1 MQLISKFNK
10 GARFLLF
17 VIDIFSEYAWI
28 VSLKDKK
35 DITITNTFQQILDYS
50 DCKPNKIRVNK
61 DSEFCYKLKKS
72 WSQDNNVAMY
82 STLNSGKSV
91 VAERFIRT

>member
-50 DCKPNKIRVNK
+50 NCKSNKIRVNK
-61 DSEFCYKLKKS
+61 DSEFYYKLKKS
-72 WSQDNNVAMY
+72 WSEDNNVAMY
-82 STLNSGKSV
+82 STHNSGNSV